1 MYVSLRQEL
10 YENTPSLY
18 EDAQKYR
25 DLIESVSWTEAD
37 LRRLIA
43 RRIRYSLP
51 RLADSSDE
59 KCWRTLFAAGP
70 GRGRD
75 ESFRYIVD
83 RTLHRPREMILFCA
97 QCLHTAGERGAP
109 LPLGMDTI
117 ALAEFEYSQGRT
129 HDVAAEQRFQY
140 PDVLSVFETFRG
152 QVHTFER
159 HRLEYL
165 MLEIISGEL
174 TVGSRARTWLADFD
188 EDALINVLWRIGF
201 LVAEVATGTER
212 CESSNPFVGHHQV
225 PQLDVRN
232 VRRFAIHPMFRA
244 YLGTRKADEEIPSWS

>member
-1 MYVSLRQEL
+1 VRPAPRVDGNL
-10 YENTPSLY
+10 
-18 EDAQKYR
+18 A
-25 DLIESVSWTEAD
+25 
-37 LRRLIA
+37 
-43 RRIRYSLP
+43 YSLP

-140 PDVLSVFETFRG
+140 PDVLGVFETFRG

-159 HRLEYL
+159 YRLEYL

-212 CESSNPFVGHHQV
+212 CESSNPFV
-225 PQLDVRN
+225 
-232 VRRFAIHPMFRA
+232 RA
-244 YLGTRKADEEIPSWS
+244 SSGSAA